1 MSLKNW
7 HEKEKKTSS
16 NPKLKS
22 SIVHKPFA
30 TGTVNIFNP
39 YRNKSSDRESTP
51 QTSVDTELQTSPQ
64 LSSPSLEEAVDPN
77 WLNSLFN
84 SWTIVAIAIVLLTN
98 LISGAAIWRDRQ
110 MLDRVQ
116 ESEPSSIPSS
126 VDLSS
131 AEFVP
136 LELGTLSR
144 IKSVEDSPK
153 ISLTPITPARAPLD
167 HLAASASDPEY
178 HYVLTEYTGER
189 SLSESRQKVKQV
201 ALVNLPQG
209 IFIYLGAFTAKE
221 QAEEF
226 VAQLA
231 QEGFAAHVYPSH

>member
-7 HEKEKKTSS
+7 HEKEKTSS

-39 YRNKSSDRESTP
+39 YRNKSSDRGSMP
-51 QTSVDTELQTSPQ
+51 QNSIDSELQTSPH
-64 LSSPSLEEAVDPN
+64 LSSPSLEESIYNN
-77 WLNSLFN
+77 WLNSLIN

-110 MLDRVQ
+110 RLYRVQ
-116 ESEPSSIPSS
+116 ESESSSIPSS

-136 LELGTLSR
+136 LELDTLSR
-144 IKSVEDSPK
+144 IKLIEDSPK
-153 ISLTPITPARAPLD
+153 VSLTPITPARAPLD
-167 HLAASASDPEY
+167 NLATSTIDPQY

-221 QAEEF
+221 QADEF
-226 VAQLA
+226 VAQLV
-231 QEGFAAHVYPSH
+231 QEGFAAYVYPSD